1 MITDMTRQ
9 VRDGAK
15 PGVTMTQRFKS
26 GTLVALFE
34 R

>member
-1 MITDMTRQ
+1 MITDMPRQ

-15 PGVTMTQRFKS
+15 PGVTMIQRFKS
-26 GTLVALFE
+26 GTLAVIFE